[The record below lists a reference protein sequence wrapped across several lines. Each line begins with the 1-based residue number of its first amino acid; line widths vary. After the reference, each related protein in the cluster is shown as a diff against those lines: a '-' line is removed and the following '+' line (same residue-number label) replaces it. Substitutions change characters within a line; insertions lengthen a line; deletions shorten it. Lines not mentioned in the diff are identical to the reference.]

1 MSSVDDHYP
10 PQLLDDYLSQALDD
24 NALRATSVRTD
35 SLRARH
41 LLVQESVGPGVSLD
55 DLLRAARGE
64 IEVPRG
70 FNPSRVNLNGFKDL
84 VRVLAMQ
91 QILPDDVA
99 DSFALCEL
107 LLSLIDPA
115 RVPRPQQG
123 FHAQLAYALGKFDH
137 AHALLDR
144 YPKVDEIIRLTLQ
157 LDLAN
162 PFIRAGD
169 PDQTSWLRRFDSLLG
184 AGLELTDTEDAAPFN
199 RLDAAPPP
207 AVQHETRISVIVTC
221 FEPTADLPAA
231 VRSLSRQS
239 WSNIE
244 ILVVD
249 DGSRTD
255 PGPVLE
261 QCLALDERVRVI
273 RLPVNV
279 GTYGARNRAFDEATG
294 DFITF
299 LDSDDWAHPRR
310 LEKQVQPL
318 LSEDSLVATTCQ
330 ALRVTEMLELT
341 EPGRSPFTLGP
352 ASLMFRKD
360 AALARLGYIDPIR
373 GSADNEYLRRMV
385 AVFGDNSLLRLR
397 ERLVVYRQRRGSLS
411 RADFRGSLWIHP
423 ARYAYRSAYT
433 LYHEDIRAGR
443 TEPYLPKNPVHRQ
456 FPAPSHLVR
465 ADRAPASAEYDVV
478 FAGDWRRFHG
488 VQREMVEEMQMLSRQ
503 GLRVGVLQ
511 MATFRWMTSER
522 LWVCLPVQRLINRG
536 SVSYCLSTDQTSS
549 ALVLIRDPSILQ
561 FPRHQPPGVTAK
573 LTAIVASEAPSALD
587 GSDSRYVPQACTA
600 AARELFGA
608 PTVWIPQDQKVRHA
622 LEMSGLSQPELAS
635 FELPGVIDPREWRV
649 ERTGFRADVPVVGRH
664 SRDSST
670 AWPRERET
678 LFQVYP
684 DSSDTDIRVLGG
696 ARSALEILGD
706 AALPSNWLVYD
717 YDEID
722 VRSFLYQLDF
732 WVYFSDPAEGEALNR
747 EVLEALASGCVV
759 ILPHRFEET
768 FGDAALYRHPTEVK
782 ETVQTYHRQRA
793 LFLAQSRRGR
803 ARVIELFDP
812 STYLK
817 QTSTLLERSS
827 PATGPQNEPAGVLPA
842 GTGSQTSS
850 EDGIEERSRSR
861 T

>member
-1 MSSVDDHYP
+1 MTSVGDHYP
-10 PQLLDDYLSQALDD
+10 PRLLDDYLAQALDD
-24 NALRATSVRTD
+24 NALRATSVRTE
-35 SLRARH
+35 SLSARH
-41 LLVQESVGPGVSLD
+41 LLVHESVGPGVSLE

-64 IEVPRG
+64 IEVLG
-70 FNPSRVNLNGFKDL
+70 LFNPSRANLNGLMDL
-84 VRVLAMQ
+84 ARVLAMQ

-107 LLSLIDPA
+107 TLSLFGPA
-115 RVPRPQQG
+115 RVPKPQQG

-144 YPKVDEIIRLTLQ
+144 YPRVDEIIRLTLQ

-162 PFIRAGD
+162 PFIHSGGLD
-169 PDQTSWLRRFDSLLG
+169 STSWLHRFDSLLD
-184 AGLELTDTEDAAPFN
+184 AGLELTDTPDALPFN
-199 RLDAAPPP
+199 RLDVAPPP
-207 AVQHETRISVIVTC
+207 TVRDETRISVIVTC
-221 FEPTADLPAA
+221 FEPTADLVAA

-255 PGPVLE
+255 PGPLLE
-261 QCLALDERVRVI
+261 QCLTLDERVRAI
-273 RLPVNV
+273 RLPVNG
-279 GTYGARNRAFDEATG
+279 GTYVARNLAFDQATG

-318 LSEDSLVATTCQ
+318 LSEDSLVATTCRS
-330 ALRVTEMLELT
+330 LKVTEMLELT
-341 EPGRSPFTLGP
+341 EPGRKPFTLGP

-385 AVFGDNSLLRLR
+385 AVFGDDSLLRIR
-397 ERLVVYRQRRGSLS
+397 EPLVVYRQRPGSLS
-411 RADFRGSLWIHP
+411 RADFRGSVWIHP

-433 LYHEDIRAGR
+433 LYHEDIRASR
-443 TEPYLPKNPVHRQ
+443 ADPYLPKNPPRRR
-456 FPAPSHLVR
+456 FPAPSHLAT
-465 ADRAPASAEYDVV
+465 ADRARARAEYDVV
-478 FAGDWRRFHG
+478 FAGDWRRFDG
-488 VQREMVEEMQMLSRQ
+488 VQREMVEEIQVLSRQ

-511 MATFRWMTSER
+511 MATYRWMTSER

-536 SVSYCLSTDQTSS
+536 IVSYCLSTDETNS
-549 ALVLIRDPSILQ
+549 ALLMTRDPSILQ
-561 FPRHQPPGVTAK
+561 FPRHQPPGVTTK

-600 AARELFGA
+600 AAGQLFGA
-608 PTVWIPQDQKVRHA
+608 PTVWIPQDHKVRHA
-622 LEMSGLSQPELAS
+622 LEMSGLSQPEVAS
-635 FELPGVIDPREWRV
+635 FELPGVIDPRQWRV
-649 ERTGFRADVPVVGRH
+649 GRTGFRAGAPVVGRH

-670 AWPRERET
+670 AWPRNREA
-678 LFQVYP
+678 LLQVYP
-684 DSSDTDIRVLGG
+684 DSRDADIRVMGG
-696 ARSALEILGD
+696 ARAAREILGD

-717 YDEID
+717 HDEID
-722 VRSFLYQLDF
+722 VKSFLYQLDF

-747 EVLEALASGCVV
+747 EILEALASGCVV
-759 ILPHRFEET
+759 ILPHSFEEA

-782 ETVQTYHRQRA
+782 ETVQTYHRRRA
-793 LFLAQSRRGR
+793 RFLDQSRRGR
-803 ARVIELFDP
+803 SRVFELFDP
-812 STYLK
+812 ATYLK
-817 QTSTLLERSS
+817 QTSSLLKRSY
-827 PATGPQNEPAGVLPA
+827 PTTGPQNEPSGVLPA
-842 GTGSQTSS
+842 ETQTSS
-850 EDGIEERSRSR
+850 EDRIEERSRSR